1 MWKLLDVKEI
11 EIWYSSKL
19 TLFFSILYLMQVNG
33 SITNED
39 EDEEKMKVRKKLV
52 HFLMWNFHV
61 HWLILH
67 SYYILYFISAKPEF
81 PKDSSK
87 YIWDCKILGKSDPRK
102 QRSYWSVF
110 THVFAIMNSLTP
122 SAKPD
127 ITRINLVI
135 SITINFL
142 FCSTV
147 PILSALYL
155 QSLAEGQVNLP
166 CSPKNTLHVGKYF

>member
-1 MWKLLDVKEI
+1 MWKLLDAEEI

-110 THVFAIMNSLTP
+110 NHFFAIMNSLTP
-122 SAKPD
+122 S
-127 ITRINLVI
+127 TTL
-135 SITINFL
+135 T
-142 FCSTV
+142 
-147 PILSALYL
+147 
-155 QSLAEGQVNLP
+155 LP
-166 CSPKNTLHVGKYF
+166 G

>member
-61 HWLILH
+61 HWLMLH

-110 THVFAIMNSLTP
+110 NHFFCHYELFNTKYNT
-122 SAKPD
+122 D

-135 SITINFL
+135 GITINFW

-155 QSLAEGQVNLP
+155 LSLAEGQVKLP
-166 CSPKNTLHVGKYF
+166 CTPKNTLHVGKYF

>member
-110 THVFAIMNSLTP
+110 NHFFASRWNSQLNVKEKTWELFVKSTNP
-122 SAKPD
+122 WVKMQ
-127 ITRINLVI
+127 RI
-135 SITINFL
+135 
-142 FCSTV
+142 
-147 PILSALYL
+147 
-155 QSLAEGQVNLP
+155 
-166 CSPKNTLHVGKYF
+166 GK